1 MDDGFQSEIRE
12 SEIQALEDKV
22 ASSDYGQYLRRVTL
36 TKVRAFSEREVR
48 FDFPVT
54 ALVGPNGGGK
64 TTVLGA
70 AGIIYRT
77 VAPSRFFAKSGAYD
91 ASMTNWRIEYELVDR
106 SLNPR
111 LPVQRTASFLKLKWN
126 RTAVERRQVLILGV
140 TRTVPA
146 SERRELAKA
155 VGSSF
160 VANST
165 VTLSKAVV
173 DAVQA
178 VLGKPME
185 GYNRLNVD
193 ELGRGHLFAAVT
205 SEGSYSEFHFGAGE
219 ASIIRMISEI
229 EEASDNCLI
238 LIEEIENGL
247 HPVATRRM
255 VEYLIDVARRKSAQ
269 VIFTSHSNDALA
281 PLPGKAIW
289 AAFDGEVMQGKLD
302 VRALRTITGQVDAA
316 LAVYVEDEFAELMLR
331 VALTSEQ
338 GIANDG
344 HQDSRDGRGQKGGER
359 GEGGRQQLPGR
370 EQPGCADTASRGNH
384 DCLVRPA
391 AVGVDRQDKEQRG
404 QREVEPVQPVERQV
418 GGQRGA
424 GSRREHPGGVQQQ
437 LHRDDLTRAPARCPR
452 PGGER
457 VRLVGEREGA
467 IHAGEPPADPMQ
479 RERQRI
485 EDVPEVDDRGGQC
498 DGVLKRP
505 GDRGGCDQRPA
516 GVG

>member
-126 RTAVERRQVLILGV
+126 RTAVERRQVLIFGV

-193 ELGRGHLFAAVT
+193 ELGRVHLFAAVT
-205 SEGSYSEFHFGAGE
+205 SKGSYSEFHFGAGE

-289 AAFDGEVMQGKLD
+289 AGFDGEVMQGELD

-338 GIANDG
+338 GIAMTAIKIHAMGGANPAMQVNKHHNLDPTSSFPSICVLDG
-344 HQDSRDGRGQKGGER
+344 DQAALANAQHNIFV
-359 GEGGRQQLPGR
+359 LPGTTSPEAHVFDFIHDKLDGLAAKLAVMLGLPIS
-370 EQPGCADTASRGNH
+370 EQ
-384 DCLVRPA
+384 
-391 AVGVDRQDKEQRG
+391 
-404 QREVEPVQPVERQV
+404 
-418 GGQRGA
+418 
-424 GSRREHPGGVQQQ
+424 
-437 LHRDDLTRAPARCPR
+437 
-452 PGGER
+452 ER
-457 VRLVGEREGA
+457 VKAVIRSRALTNRDRHVIWEQIGEDLDFRAALIVKNAFLSLWAQEA
-467 IHAGEPPADPMQ
+467 TEASD
-479 RERQRI
+479 
-485 EDVPEVDDRGGQC
+485 
-498 DGVLKRP
+498 LL
-505 GDRGGCDQRPA
+505 DQFRDLIPTT
-516 GVG
+516 